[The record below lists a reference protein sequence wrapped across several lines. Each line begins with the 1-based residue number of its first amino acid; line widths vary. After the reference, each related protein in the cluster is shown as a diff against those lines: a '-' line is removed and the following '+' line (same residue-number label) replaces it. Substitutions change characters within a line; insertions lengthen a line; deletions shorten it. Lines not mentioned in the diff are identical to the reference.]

1 MFGYFRYNPAPD
13 RRPGGLLV
21 RGTMESK
28 MQCEEIETLI
38 SGGLTCA
45 SVKVLSDD
53 GTHFEALVISQEFEG
68 QARIRRH
75 QMIYATLGALM
86 GREIHAMSI
95 QAMTPQELAARGPGK
110 EQD

>member
-1 MFGYFRYNPAPD
+1 
-13 RRPGGLLV
+13 
-21 RGTMESK
+21 

-38 SGGLTCA
+38 SGGLECT

-53 GTHFEALVISQEFEG
+53 GTHFEALVVSEEFQG

-75 QMIYATLGALM
+75 QMIYGTLGALM

-95 QAMTPQELAARGPGK
+95 QAMTPQEWAARGSING
-110 EQD
+110 

>member
-1 MFGYFRYNPAPD
+1 
-13 RRPGGLLV
+13 
-21 RGTMESK
+21 

-38 SGGLTCA
+38 SRGLKCVSA
-45 SVKVLSDD
+45 KVLSDD
-53 GTHFEALVISQEFEG
+53 GTHFEALVVSEEFEG

-95 QAMTPQELAARGPGK
+95 QAMTPQEWAARGSSNR
-110 EQD
+110 